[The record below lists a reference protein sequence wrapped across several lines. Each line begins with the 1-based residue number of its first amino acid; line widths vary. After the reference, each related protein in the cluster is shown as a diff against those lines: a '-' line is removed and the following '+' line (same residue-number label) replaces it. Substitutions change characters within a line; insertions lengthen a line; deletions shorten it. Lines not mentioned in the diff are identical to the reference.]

1 MYRTQRSYLW
11 LWLFIVVKFSVDT
24 APLLLYCRIEQK
36 VMARNFC
43 GSLFLRF
50 GQSSFSCWELIFAL
64 FKKSRSN
71 ALITFRFYWGRA
83 IEIQIFNLRQYFAPV
98 KRIAVIKLHFITSGV
113 PEMTDYS
120 GLPSSFCFKLTIHS
134 IKYDWKG
141 QERTRGV
148 LLIEVSVKRELSVFY
163 VILFITPCFITSVHV
178 LGAQNDCF
186 L

>member
-1 MYRTQRSYLW
+1 MICNGLEHMYRTQRSYLW

-50 GQSSFSCWELIFAL
+50 GQSSFSCCELIFAI
-64 FKKSRSN
+64 FKTSCSN
-71 ALITFRFYWGRA
+71 ALITFSFLWERA
-83 IEIQIFNLRQYFAPV
+83 IEIQIFNLRQYFASV

-120 GLPSSFCFKLTIHS
+120 GLPSSFEGREGVKWELGLALLWTGKMGLLTGTGI
-134 IKYDWKG
+134 
-141 QERTRGV
+141 
-148 LLIEVSVKRELSVFY
+148 
-163 VILFITPCFITSVHV
+163 
-178 LGAQNDCF
+178 
-186 L
+186 